1 MKKILIVGA
10 TSGLGL
16 ETARCYLNEGWQIGI
31 AGRRESA
38 LKDIQSI
45 APEQIVYEVIDVTSD
60 EAVDALNRLIDKMGG
75 MDVLLLSSGIGSQN
89 LDLIP
94 NIELD
99 TVRTNAEGFVRM
111 VTAAYQYFEKQGG
124 GQIAVISSIAGT
136 KGLGAAPSYSATK
149 RFQNTY
155 IDSLAQLSR
164 IKRKN
169 IIFTDIR
176 PGFVETALLKN
187 RSYPLLMKP
196 YYVASKIIKGIN
208 RKQRVVVID
217 WRYRVLVFFWKLI
230 PQWIWERLA
239 IK

>member
-1 MKKILIVGA
+1 MKKIIIVGA

-16 ETARCYLNEGWQIGI
+16 ETARCYLNEGWRVGI

-38 LKDIQSI
+38 LQEIQNI
-45 APEQIVYEVIDVTSD
+45 APDQIKYEVIDVTSA
-60 EAVDALNRLIDKMGG
+60 EASDALDRLIDKTGG
-75 MDVLLLSSGIGSQN
+75 MDVFLLSSGIGSQN
-89 LDLIP
+89 LNLKPD
-94 NIELD
+94 IELD

-111 VTAAYQYFEKQGG
+111 INAAYHHFEKQGR

-136 KGLGAAPSYSATK
+136 KGLGAAPAYSATK

-196 YYVASKIIKGIN
+196 DRVALKIIKGIN
-208 RKQRVVVID
+208 RKQRVVIID
-217 WRYRVLVFFWKLI
+217 RRYQALVFFWKLI
-230 PQWIWERLA
+230 PQWIWERLPV
-239 IK
+239 K

>member
-38 LKDIQSI
+38 LKEIQSI

-75 MDVLLLSSGIGSQN
+75 MDVFLLSSGIGSHN

-196 YYVASKIIKGIN
+196 DYVASKIIKGIN